1 MTERI
6 NLTPAQQQ
14 QTVSQTERSSRQEA
28 QKKSQIQ
35 YQLKQVIGKGSYGI
49 VYKAMN
55 RKTQKMV
62 AIKEVNYDND
72 DELADIMSEI
82 DLLKNLNHINIVKY
96 HGFIQKSHNLYIIL
110 EYCSHGSLKNFISRG
125 NGLPEAKAKMYVKQ
139 TLNGLNYL
147 HEQGVI
153 HRDIKAANILLDSN
167 NVVKLADFGVSTKVN
182 TMTMAMTVAGSL
194 NWMAPEIIGN
204 RGASTLSDIWSLGAT
219 VLEVLTGNPPFHNL
233 VDINIYYAIEN
244 DAFIPPS
251 FLSKEAQDF
260 LSICFQKNMYQ
271 RPTAAQLLKHRW
283 VAGDSPA
290 NKLELYKE
298 SNNDLDFQWDHDFG
312 DSLQETNLR
321 RPSLQHSSVSTS
333 CLPSLA
339 KTRVT
344 YSSASSASSTSLV
357 TPGTSAA
364 ATRSSRD
371 PLNST
376 PRRPV
381 HISGVKEEEAGI
393 LLSSL
398 GKETVQLSEEE
409 LSFLFG
415 YSNVEDIVQSVIQ
428 LLRESSN
435 ENLVLSI
442 FDYDKKYN
450 FGNLK
455 KKFVM
460 MGGVPS
466 ILEYNSIVEQFF
478 LKDSYKVLIQCG
490 ILYRTHILKDS
501 IILELTYK
509 FLDMLDSPQF
519 WCHWCSKHLKI
530 PNLIANLGNRS
541 AQSIVLKLSSYHEAS
556 NWFPPLFLECI
567 LELPPRANQ
576 PLHIIFK
583 ALASILIQSHNNATA
598 EIVASPS
605 SKVSAALTS
614 TMDFPETFIPWV
626 LQFLEDPKFYEMENA
641 YIWKYYMNV
650 IFQAT
655 HLHRRLLNQLL
666 GNDRFISLIRKL
678 LGNREN
684 TTQLLYVPLSI
695 VMEISTEM
703 TKFYPVL
710 VELGLNFIHAREE
723 FIVGGLEILLNSLQF
738 ALHDPTKFVRDAE
751 HMSIRFPSGSS
762 SRPPVS
768 LSYQDLVD
776 PFFKIRENNL
786 EFGNFIAKFIKIC
799 FLTPLDFISF
809 KILVHPDFNERVTAF
824 FRLYRNSLLIQI
836 DLLKFVKLVFARSL
850 EYLNMTKGREAD
862 AKNVVISKLEKMTNF
877 LDRNWDHQIEGQVGC
892 DSILIQQLCND
903 IKAFA
908 TIPPTTFTR
917 PSIHIQRSRGQINSS
932 LENDKSAL
940 SALRSGVSS

>member
-14 QTVSQTERSSRQEA
+14 QAVTQSERSLRQEA
-28 QKKSQIQ
+28 QKRSQIQ

-125 NGLPEAKAKMYVKQ
+125 NGLPEAKAKVYVKQ

-167 NVVKLADFGVSTKVN
+167 NVVKLADFGVSTKVT

-244 DAFIPPS
+244 DAFIAPS

-260 LSICFQKNMYQ
+260 LVTCFQKNMYQ
-271 RPTAAQLLKHRW
+271 RPTAAQLLRHRW
-283 VAGDSPA
+283 ISGDSPA

-298 SNNDLDFQWDHDFG
+298 SNNELDFQWDHDFG
-312 DSLQETNLR
+312 DALQETKLI
-321 RPSLQHSSVSTS
+321 RPSFQHSSVSTS
-333 CLPSLA
+333 CFPSLA

-344 YSSASSASSTSLV
+344 YSSASSASSSSLV
-357 TPGTSAA
+357 TSGPSTAA
-364 ATRSSRD
+364 NKSHRD
-371 PLNST
+371 PLSSA
-376 PRRPV
+376 PIEPV
-381 HISGVKEEEAGI
+381 RKSGADQGKANL
-393 LLSSL
+393 LLSRL
-398 GKETVQLSEEE
+398 AQTAQLSDEE
-409 LSFLFG
+409 LMLLFG
-415 YSNVEDIVQSVIQ
+415 NADSEDIVQSVIQ

-435 ENLVLSI
+435 ENLVISI
-442 FDYDKKYN
+442 FEYDKRCN

-455 KKFVM
+455 KKFIV
-460 MGGVPS
+460 MGGVPA
-466 ILEYNSIVEQFF
+466 ILEYNSIIEQFF
-478 LKDSYKVLIQCG
+478 IKDSYKILIQCG

-509 FLDMLDSPQF
+509 FLDILDSPQF
-519 WCHWCSKHLKI
+519 WCHWCSKHLKM
-530 PNLIANLGNRS
+530 PNLIANLSNKS

-556 NWFPPLFLECI
+556 HWFSPLFLSYV
-567 LELPPRANQ
+567 LELTPTADQ

-583 ALASILIQSHNNATA
+583 ALASILIQSHNNNTA
-598 EIVASPS
+598 ELITSPS
-605 SKVSAALTS
+605 PTRSAMFSSAVDLPDS
-614 TMDFPETFIPWV
+614 FIPWM
-626 LQFLEDPKFYEMENA
+626 LEFLKDPAFYNMNNA
-641 YIWKYYMNV
+641 YIWRYYMNV
-650 IFQAT
+650 IYQAT

-666 GNDRFISLIRKL
+666 ESDKFINLILRL
-678 LGNREN
+678 LSNREN

-710 VELGLNFIHAREE
+710 VDLGVQFIHAREE

-738 ALHDPTKFVRDAE
+738 ALHDPAKFVRDAE
-751 HMSIRFPSGSS
+751 HMSIQFTA
-762 SRPPVS
+762 RPPSAPSV
-768 LSYQDLVD
+768 LLGYQDLVD
-776 PFFKIRENNL
+776 PFFKIKEDNL

-809 KILVHPDFNERVTAF
+809 KLIDHPEFNERLVSF
-824 FRLYRNSLLIQI
+824 FPI
-836 DLLKFVKLVFARSL
+836 
-850 EYLNMTKGREAD
+850 
-862 AKNVVISKLEKMTNF
+862 
-877 LDRNWDHQIEGQVGC
+877 
-892 DSILIQQLCND
+892 
-903 IKAFA
+903 
-908 TIPPTTFTR
+908 IP
-917 PSIHIQRSRGQINSS
+917 
-932 LENDKSAL
+932 
-940 SALRSGVSS
+940 